1 MHALLQCWFEKSG
14 GFFCLFVWVQEKK
27 SILNNWES
35 GEGDVFCSCF
45 KLIEVPFSSFIFTSQ
60 WFQKVQASQISL
72 KSGHSSFVFVFCF
85 VFDRYIFLYYS
96 REQLVFAGPL
106 MVSKG
111 RVITIS
117 DLKEVLKAKTEEKD
131 RQKGGKGRSYHESH
145 FSWECPV
152 KQQSVNTKRKKSS
165 QKKRKKKLY
174 LRLKFMFLYFTQKH
188 SWRNL
193 FFSSFGCW
201 VKERKRE
208 KERDCDAS
216 VTLWSHSS
224 RKKLGKHT

>member
-1 MHALLQCWFEKSG
+1 
-14 GFFCLFVWVQEKK
+14 
-27 SILNNWES
+27 
-35 GEGDVFCSCF
+35 
-45 KLIEVPFSSFIFTSQ
+45 
-60 WFQKVQASQISL
+60 
-72 KSGHSSFVFVFCF
+72 
-85 VFDRYIFLYYS
+85 
-96 REQLVFAGPL
+96 

-193 FFSSFGCW
+193 FFSSFGC
-201 VKERKRE
+201 
-208 KERDCDAS
+208 
-216 VTLWSHSS
+216 
-224 RKKLGKHT
+224 